1 LPLPG
6 GLDATPVL
14 NSNHPEIVRAPGIA
28 LSTLALPGPAHLDR
42 AFDGPFEV
50 FTHHVNGT
58 GKAMHQA
65 IVLHNDGTRPVT
77 VTLGPSAVRTGLYGL
92 FFRLPAALDGLIKA
106 VARDQDA
113 VTGPGPAVAEALLAG
128 RRQRPERALVVPPGQ
143 TVVLDARRLVP
154 WAVASSKWQLAS
166 DGPVRA
172 AVLFDAAPLDPA
184 RAETVLR
191 RGQLAGRNPADLA
204 PTPPGDTGG
213 RFIFGRVAGIQQG
226 ATWRGTLGA
235 QPGQPGIV
243 LGDGPLALAWPI
255 VTKRGHLLGT
265 GQDQTA
271 PVTHRLP
278 DAAYAAHGNYGVT
291 YDLALPL
298 RNPGSR
304 ARRVELWLDSP
315 KPTPGMPLAF
325 SGPVEV
331 TWVDA
336 AGRSHRVLRR
346 LNMRPES
353 RARITTL
360 EVPAG
365 AALDVRVRL
374 VYPADATPPQV
385 LRLRS
390 A

>member
-1 LPLPG
+1 
-6 GLDATPVL
+6 
-14 NSNHPEIVRAPGIA
+14 
-28 LSTLALPGPAHLDR
+28 
-42 AFDGPFEV
+42 
-50 FTHHVNGT
+50 
-58 GKAMHQA
+58 
-65 IVLHNDGTRPVT
+65 
-77 VTLGPSAVRTGLYGL
+77 
-92 FFRLPAALDGLIKA
+92 
-106 VARDQDA
+106 
-113 VTGPGPAVAEALLAG
+113 
-128 RRQRPERALVVPPGQ
+128 
-143 TVVLDARRLVP
+143 
-154 WAVASSKWQLAS
+154 
-166 DGPVRA
+166 
-172 AVLFDAAPLDPA
+172 
-184 RAETVLR
+184 VLR
-191 RGQLAGRNPADLA
+191 RGTLAGRNPADLA

-235 QPGQPGIV
+235 QPGQPGVV

-271 PVTHRLP
+271 PVTHRLS

-298 RNPGSR
+298 RNPGGR
-304 ARRVELWLDSP
+304 ARRVALWLDSP

-331 TWVDA
+331 SWVDA